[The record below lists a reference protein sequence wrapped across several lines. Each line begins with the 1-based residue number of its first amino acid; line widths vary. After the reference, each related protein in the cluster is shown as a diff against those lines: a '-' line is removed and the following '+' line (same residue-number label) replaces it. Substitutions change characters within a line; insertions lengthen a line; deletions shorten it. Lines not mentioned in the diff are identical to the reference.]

1 MLSVEKAPCRI
12 DGPPG
17 AKVDG
22 RGKLVEPCRPTQVG
36 AEHSSRESATLGAE
50 PALVDGA
57 YLG

>member
-17 AKVDG
+17 AKADG
-22 RGKLVEPCRPTQVG
+22 RGKLVEPCTQVG

-57 YLG
+57 CLG